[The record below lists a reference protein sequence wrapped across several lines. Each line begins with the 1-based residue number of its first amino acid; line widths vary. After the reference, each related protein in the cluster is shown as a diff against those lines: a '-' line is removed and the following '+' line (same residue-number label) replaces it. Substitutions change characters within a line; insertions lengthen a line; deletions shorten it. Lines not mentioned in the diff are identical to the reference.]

1 MLRGYLLLVFIV
13 IVTSKELECNEDGY
27 KKYLELYPFKKTD
40 STNTYYEYTK

>member
-1 MLRGYLLLVFIV
+1 MILRNLLLFFIV